1 MAHGGAFPDEL
12 LERFKPS
19 ANSPA
24 HLQFGYLFPE
34 LQAPEHLLSDNPKTA
49 AALAN
54 LGATM
59 VATSDD
65 EMLDSSIPA
74 AYTYFGQFVAHDI
87 SAFDLKGRL
96 HQDKPSCDFRN
107 GVNPNNFTK
116 LANTTVNNRGSQIQ
130 LDSIYNKAPL
140 EDDKI
145 HLKLGAVT
153 KPDSDSD
160 SNSSSVHL
168 KEIWMTDPFQDV
180 FRDLDNQ
187 TPVIGDPRND
197 NNVIVSQLHVAFV
210 RAHNVLVDLLLNKGV
225 DRTVVFQQARTLLR
239 QHYHHLLI
247 YDFLHRVSDE
257 KTLQDVLAREDH
269 LYDPKVPD
277 QQLPL
282 EFTVGAYRFGH
293 SMVTSTYYYNE
304 NLPGVSFSSLV
315 PLRMM
320 KNPGTDKRQSSLAA
334 AHVIEWKRFVA
345 DRNGAIKTVNLN
357 PNFAGLLIPALIR
370 QQFTVLNEKGEKL
383 PCESN
388 LAVIDLLRG
397 YMLRLPTGQA
407 VARCLIQ
414 KGRDLRALTADE
426 IISTAKKR
434 SSEQLNILTAPEF
447 DFCNRT
453 PLWFYVLAE
462 AEVFN
467 QGKRL
472 GPIGTTIVAEVL
484 LGLVRR
490 SPDSILSEAGPYVE
504 QFKPLETPTGTFRL
518 EDLLRLAKVFNDQPR
533 EEITT

>member
-1 MAHGGAFPDEL
+1 MVSMAHGGAFPEEL
-12 LERFKPS
+12 LERFAPS
-19 ANSPA
+19 ANSPTP
-24 HLQFGYLFPE
+24 LQFGYLFPK
-34 LQAPEHLLSDNPKTA
+34 LQAPEHLLSDDPKTA
-49 AALAN
+49 EALAH
-54 LGATM
+54 LGNTM
-59 VATSDD
+59 VTTSDD
-65 EMLDSSIPA
+65 EILDSGIPA

-96 HQDKPSCDFRN
+96 HQDKPSCDFSN
-107 GVNPNNFTK
+107 PVNPHLFTK

-130 LDSIYNKAPL
+130 LDSIYNNAPL
-140 EDDKI
+140 DDDEI

-153 KPDSDSD
+153 KPDDASDSPP
-160 SNSSSVHL
+160 VL
-168 KEIWMTDPFQDV
+168 TIQMTDPFQDV
-180 FRDLDNQ
+180 FRDSETQ

-210 RAHNVLVDLLLNKGV
+210 RAHNVFVDLLLNKGV
-225 DRTVVFQQARTLLR
+225 DRAVVFKQARTLLC

-269 LYDPKVPD
+269 LYDPQAPD

-293 SMVTSTYYYNE
+293 SMVTSTYYYNK

-315 PLRMM
+315 PLRLMRI
-320 KNPGTDKRQSSLAA
+320 PGTDKRQSSLAA
-334 AHVIEWKRFVA
+334 AHVIEWERFVA
-345 DRNGAIKTVNLN
+345 DRNGSIKTANLN
-357 PNFAGLLIPALIR
+357 PNFAGLLIPALIK

-383 PCESN
+383 PCEAN
-388 LAVIDLLRG
+388 LAVLDLLRG

-407 VARCLIQ
+407 IARHLIE
-414 KGRDLRALTADE
+414 KGRELRALTPDE
-426 IISTAKKR
+426 IINIAKKR
-434 SSEQLNILTAPEF
+434 SSEQRDILSAPEN
-447 DFCNRT
+447 DFSNRT

-472 GPIGTTIVAEVL
+472 GPLGTTIVAEVL

-490 SPDSILSEAGPYVE
+490 SPDSILSQAGPYVE
-504 QFKPLETPTGTFRL
+504 QFKPLETPTGSFRL
-518 EDLLRLAKVFNDQPR
+518 EDLLRLAKVLN
-533 EEITT
+533 